1 MNVKRSLL
9 PDDAA
14 LQRSGFP
21 RTSLGIRSIVTHRVL
36 DATLQRAWSSLLFY
50 EDIVQRPPFLLR
62 LLLPRPLQTRTVAQ
76 AIGDETTLQYA
87 DGQYTK
93 RVTLLEPP
101 RRYEFEV
108 IEQRLSSDRGVKLLS
123 GVFDLRELPASQIDL
138 SITTRYTSRIR
149 PRWLAEPVEAMLC
162 RRLHR
167 HVLDAIQAKAAA
179 PPL

>member
-1 MNVKRSLL
+1 
-9 PDDAA
+9 
-14 LQRSGFP
+14 
-21 RTSLGIRSIVTHRVL
+21 
-36 DATLQRAWSSLLFY
+36 
-50 EDIVQRPPFLLR
+50 
-62 LLLPRPLQTRTVAQ
+62 
-76 AIGDETTLQYA
+76 
-87 DGQYTK
+87 
-93 RVTLLEPP
+93 VTLLEPP